1 MTGTRYHPPGGAP
14 IPYDPDD
21 FGRCHRLL
29 DRFPAW
35 RLRLGEVPAVYP
47 AWTPLVPAWDEL
59 TALYVEELPSGR
71 CPKLYARLRELRDAA
86 YEADGWV
93 RTGPNGWKKTA
104 LAAWKASP
112 DAVPR
117 DDTAE
122 LIAALEAVTKAEYD
136 PGVGEYAMTV
146 AAMRRVQ
153 AALARVKGGGS

>member
-1 MTGTRYHPPGGAP
+1 VTTTEWLMGGDTGISSMAIFAVMTGTRYHPPGGTP

-29 DRFPAW
+29 ERFPAW

-47 AWTPLVPAWDEL
+47 AWTPFVPAWDEL

-71 CPKLYARLRELRDAA
+71 CPKLYARLSELRDAA

-112 DAVPR
+112 DAELQEAR
-117 DDTAE
+117 DA
-122 LIAALEAVTKAEYD
+122 
-136 PGVGEYAMTV
+136 
-146 AAMRRVQ
+146 
-153 AALARVKGGGS
+153 